1 MRWGIGCKK
10 LRYALRAPRAGNS
23 AVDAPHL
30 DAKLARMTTH
40 HHDTHPRPTF
50 CRMTLFFRRF
60 HRRLALAALILLL
73 PGALRAEHEGK
84 VQILLLGDSTA
95 EGSIP
100 RKLVKEGPHLEDVI
114 RQLLAAESNLPPC
127 NVINLSLSGEFIQR
141 LVDSGRYEKLASK
154 LPGLD
159 YIFVRYGLNDHARR
173 EDFTNN
179 FPKDFHALLARL
191 RADHPAAMLIPMTV
205 IPFSDAA
212 TSERINGLIRQVAT
226 AEKLRLFDIYP
237 RYAAELE
244 RGPNM
249 LNYRRFPLA
258 KIPAK
263 YHEFVKPFVSGSP
276 PTVVVM
282 DNRLDAHFGQ
292 LPGWFSDRHPNLAGY
307 HVIGDETAKF
317 LAPLLLE
324 RKPAVAK

>member
-1 MRWGIGCKK
+1 
-10 LRYALRAPRAGNS
+10 
-23 AVDAPHL
+23 
-30 DAKLARMTTH
+30 MTTKCF
-40 HHDTHPRPTF
+40 TEFLR
-50 CRMTLFFRRF
+50 L
-60 HRRLALAALILLL
+60 LALTMLTFVLTG
-73 PGALRAEHEGK
+73 PLRAEHEGK
-84 VQILLLGDSTA
+84 VQILILGDSTA

-114 RQLLAAESNLPPC
+114 RQLLAAEGDLPPC
-127 NVINLSLSGEFIQR
+127 NVINLALSGEYIQR

-159 YIFVRYGLNDHARR
+159 YIFVRYGLNDNARR

-191 RADHPAAMLIPMTV
+191 RKDHPAAMLIPMTV

-212 TSERINGLIRQVAT
+212 TSERINNLVRQVA
-226 AEKLRLFDIYP
+226 EQERLRLFDIYP
-237 RYAAELE
+237 RYAAELAK
-244 RGPNM
+244 GPNM

-258 KIPAK
+258 KIPEK
-263 YHEFVKPFVSGSP
+263 LHEFVKPFTSGTP
-276 PTVVVM
+276 PTVIVM
-282 DNRLDAHFGQ
+282 DNRLDAHFGH

-317 LAPLLLE
+317 LAPILRE
-324 RKPAVAK
+324 RKAKGK